1 MDKDNILNNY
11 NHSITITERKN
22 LSITGVK
29 KIESFDDEEF
39 LMETNM
45 GFIVIKG
52 ESLEIVKLD
61 TYQGNV
67 SIKGT
72 INSLSYM
79 ENKNTKG
86 KEESVFNK
94 LFKWWI

>member
-1 MDKDNILNNY
+1 MDKDNILISHS
-11 NHSITITERKN
+11 HSISITERKN
-22 LSITGVK
+22 LVLTGVK

-45 GFIVIKG
+45 GFIIIKG

-67 SIKGT
+67 SIKGKV
-72 INSLSYM
+72 NSLQYM
-79 ENKNTKG
+79 ENKNTKS
-86 KEESVFNK
+86 KEEGVFNK
-94 LFKWWI
+94 LFK